1 LLTVT
6 IIIGAILLLLGIIGC
21 IVPALP
27 GPPLSFLAVLLLAI
41 VQQFAAPLTTNTI
54 ILLAALTV
62 AVTALDYVIPAAGAK
77 KYGSS
82 KWGVWGSI
90 AGMILGALYFPPL
103 GIIVGAFL
111 GAVGIELLIGKQGK
125 QALRAG
131 WGVFVGTFLA
141 TILKLSAAFVM
152 TYYFLK
158 TVV

>member
-1 LLTVT
+1 MLTVT

-27 GPPLSFLAVLLLAI
+27 GPPMSFLAVLLLAI
-41 VQQFAAPLTTNTI
+41 VEQFAAPLTTNTI

-131 WGVFVGTFLA
+131 WGVFV
-141 TILKLSAAFVM
+141 
-152 TYYFLK
+152 
-158 TVV
+158 